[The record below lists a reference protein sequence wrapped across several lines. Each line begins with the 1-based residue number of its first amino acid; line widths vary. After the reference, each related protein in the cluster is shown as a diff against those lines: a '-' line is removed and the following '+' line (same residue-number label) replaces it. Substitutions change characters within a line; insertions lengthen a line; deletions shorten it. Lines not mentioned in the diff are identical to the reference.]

1 MTATVP
7 TPAGAP
13 DAPAAPVL
21 EAVDVVRT
29 FGATRALDGVSVRV
43 EAGRSVGIVG
53 ESGSGKSTLLRQLLA
68 LDSPTAGEVRY
79 RGEPLARRD
88 RHLLRRLR
96 ADVQP
101 VFQDPRSSLDPR
113 MRVGAVVA
121 EPLRSLKVPGD
132 HRERVAEVLGA
143 VGLDPD
149 VAARYPAQFSGG
161 QRQRIAI
168 ARALAPR
175 PSVLVADEPVSALD
189 VSVRGQVVDLLQRL
203 AAEQGLTLV
212 LVSHD
217 IAIVGRL
224 CERTVVL
231 HHGRVVEEGPTASV
245 LADPQEA
252 YTRRLLAAVPQLP
265 AV

>member
-1 MTATVP
+1 MTA
-7 TPAGAP
+7 
-13 DAPAAPVL
+13 AALL
-21 EAVDVVRT
+21 EATAVTRS
-29 FGATRALDGVSVRV
+29 FGGTRALDGVDLRV
-43 EAGRSVGIVG
+43 EAGRSLGIVG
-53 ESGSGKSTLLRQLLA
+53 ESGSGKSTLLRLLLG

-79 RGEPLARRD
+79 RGEVLDRRD
-88 RHLLRRLR
+88 RGLLRRLR

-113 MRVGAVVA
+113 MRIGAVVA
-121 EPLRSLKVPGD
+121 EPLRSLRVPGD
-132 HRERVAEVLGA
+132 HRARVAEVLA
-143 VGLDPD
+143 SVGLEPD
-149 VAARYPAQFSGG
+149 VVDRYPAQFSGG

-168 ARALAPR
+168 ARALAPS

-189 VSVRGQVVDLLQRL
+189 VSVRGQVVELLRRL
-203 AAEQGLTLV
+203 AREQGLTLV

-231 HHGRVVEEGPTASV
+231 HHGRVVEEGASASV
-245 LADPQEA
+245 LTDPREP

-265 AV
+265 AG